1 MSLQPATKDGNPVT
15 QLQCKKCRVRL
26 ATMDQVEQHTP
37 GVGQAAFSYFKRT
50 RGLAGGKPAPIDS
63 CNTFFLNQEA
73 VALWGGAAPEASVLE
88 GRLDCPKCNTKL
100 GLFHLAGTQCSCGA
114 WIAPAYC
121 IQKARVDLSVVLKSD

>member
-15 QLQCKKCRVRL
+15 QLQI
-26 ATMDQVEQHTP
+26 AAGYHGSSGAAYP